1 MVTYELLL
9 LLVVLI
15 LQPLIAIAY
24 AYVAYRMIASF
35 TADRTGAW
43 VDNRVDKATESVKE
57 VVNE

>member
-1 MVTYELLL
+1 
-9 LLVVLI
+9 
-15 LQPLIAIAY
+15 
-24 AYVAYRMIASF
+24 MIASF

>member
-1 MVTYELLL
+1 MVPYEILL

-15 LQPLIAIAY
+15 LQPLIAIAWL
-24 AYVAYRMIASF
+24 YVVYRAVASF

>member
-1 MVTYELLL
+1 MVTYEILL

-43 VDNRVDKATESVKE
+43 VDNRVDKAKNAVKE
-57 VVNE
+57 VANE